1 MKKFA
6 ILLLVLCL
14 LTAGACAEA
23 AKEINW
29 SDVEGSIAEA
39 GWGGGFME
47 LEDLG
52 LKVYVPEALKQVES
66 EDYYA
71 AFTTDEQ
78 DFTFVILV
86 EELGYTTL
94 EDFADAIKDSVEE
107 LDYETVNG
115 LTGLSYKSEDAGYMS
130 FITDKGYTISFVFT
144 PIADED
150 YLAVAAVIVASIQ
163 AL

>member
-6 ILLLVLCL
+6 ILLLALCL
-14 LTAGACAEA
+14 LTVGACAEA
-23 AKEINW
+23 AEEINW
-29 SDVEGSIAEA
+29 SDIEATVAEA

-52 LKVYVPEALKQVES
+52 LKVYVPDALKQVES

-71 AFTTDEQ
+71 AFTTDDQ

-86 EELGYTTL
+86 EELGYTSL
-94 EDFADAIKDSVEE
+94 SDFADAIKDSVEE

-115 LTGLSYKSEDAGYMS
+115 LTGLSYKSEEAGYMS

-144 PIADED
+144 PITDDAR
-150 YLAVAAVIVASIQ
+150 LAVAAIIIGSIQ